1 MKNGKD
7 FSMSYSSLTNIQD
20 KKKQKKKE
28 KMSFLNKRQFSKV
41 WGQLT

>member
-20 KKKQKKKE
+20 KKKRKKE